1 MTPPR
6 HYTEWVVA
14 ACAWLEA
21 RGHRLQGV
29 RTTLLATASQAR
41 GPVTVPPDQPRL
53 LELAE
58 NIGKQRC
65 RDRVVRATRH
75 VAKRAID
82 LREAALAVDLEPQ
95 RLDGFVN
102 LEAAM
107 PIVDHADI
115 APRIG
120 IEAKHRRDLPYHF
133 RHRPASGHS
142 RTSRAPAAPASALR
156 PWRALPARGR
166 AHDSADRC

>member
-1 MTPPR
+1 MP
-6 HYTEWVVA
+6 E
-14 ACAWLEA
+14 
-21 RGHRLQGV
+21 
-29 RTTLLATASQAR
+29 
-41 GPVTVPPDQPRL
+41 
-53 LELAE
+53 
-58 NIGKQRC
+58 
-65 RDRVVRATRH
+65 VVRE
-75 VAKRAID
+75 IS
-82 LREAALAVDLEPQ
+82 AVFRFYPDSRGDIRMIHNGHS